1 MAKQKALQ
9 NTAFHESGHAVVA
22 FMLGVSF
29 RSVTIR
35 ADAETE
41 SLGMVMLRDSPK
53 WAIPDTEAYS
63 DRCARAWF
71 ERTTQISLA
80 GQISEAVR
88 AGRRPARYSHSS
100 DNDHAVDR
108 AIEISASD
116 EEASAWIN
124 WLFIRTRNM
133 LGLPFVW
140 AAVVALGRELMERE
154 TITGAAARMTIRNAM
169 RPPGRLPKPRFRV
182 TLRFVPFPE
191 LRSEMLK
198 LVKP

>member
-88 AGRRPARYSHSS
+88 AGRRPARYSH
-100 DNDHAVDR
+100 
-108 AIEISASD
+108 
-116 EEASAWIN
+116 
-124 WLFIRTRNM
+124 
-133 LGLPFVW
+133 
-140 AAVVALGRELMERE
+140 
-154 TITGAAARMTIRNAM
+154 
-169 RPPGRLPKPRFRV
+169 
-182 TLRFVPFPE
+182 
-191 LRSEMLK
+191 
-198 LVKP
+198 